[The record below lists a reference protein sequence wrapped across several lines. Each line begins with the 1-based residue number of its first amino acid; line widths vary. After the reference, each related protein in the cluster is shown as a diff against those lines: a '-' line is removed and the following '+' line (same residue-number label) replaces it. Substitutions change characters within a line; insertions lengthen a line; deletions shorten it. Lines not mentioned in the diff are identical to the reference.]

1 MCCDEDVISTGI
13 PERADGSDNGGN
25 SGGGAARIPSPVTA
39 PGAPNDAA
47 PVDAVT
53 DVETLAAVATIVAE
67 AAAGHVRVRRPEVL
81 GGIGGRRA
89 VADGAVATK
98 SAPTDPVTIVD
109 TETERLVRDLLAR
122 LRPADSVLGEEAG
135 GGDAPAGGVQWV
147 VDPID
152 GTVNFV
158 YGLPAYAVS
167 LAARVDGVVLAGVV
181 VDVSRRLTYR
191 AVLGGGA
198 EVIDADGE
206 SHTLVCSDRSD
217 LATALIATGFGY
229 AASRRERQARAL
241 TTVLPAVRDIRR
253 VGSAALDLCMVATGT
268 VDASYEH
275 GLHPWDWAAGAL
287 IAAEAGAIVRLPSDP
302 TDLTLAAAPG
312 IADDLLDL
320 LDRAGVAGP
329 IDAAT

>member
-1 MCCDEDVISTGI
+1 M
-13 PERADGSDNGGN
+13 
-25 SGGGAARIPSPVTA
+25 
-39 PGAPNDAA
+39 
-47 PVDAVT
+47 
-53 DVETLAAVATIVAE
+53 ATVVAE

-122 LRPADSVLGEEAG
+122 LRPGDSVLGEEAG

-167 LAARVDGVVLAGVV
+167 LAARVDGVTLAGVV

-206 SHTLVCSDRSD
+206 AHSLVCSDRTE

-229 AASRRERQARAL
+229 ASARRERQAHAL
-241 TTVLPAVRDIRR
+241 ATVLPAVRDIRR

-287 IAAEAGAIVRLPSDP
+287 IAAEAGAIVRLPSGP

-320 LDRAGVAGP
+320 LDRAGIAGS
-329 IDAAT
+329 IDAVS